1 MNATSQFRL
10 KIAGII
16 AAFIVLL
23 VLPPFLPPYWLT
35 ILMQMLIFGIMAMS
49 LDVLMGYTGLA
60 SFGHC
65 AYFGTSAYVV
75 AILSTRYHMGAISC
89 VLWALLAAI
98 AIAALFGLL
107 TSHTEGPHFL
117 MITLALGMTV
127 FGLAYRWV
135 SMTGGDNGIAGIY
148 RPERGLPFSLD
159 EPIVFY
165 YLVLL
170 VFLCV
175 LFSLYIFIH
184 SPFGRSLLGIRE
196 SEARMRN
203 LGYNTWLHKYLAFV
217 VAGGFSGVSGIL
229 WAYYNG
235 FVSPMDVELT
245 ASFEVFLMVIMGG
258 PGTLIGP
265 AIGAGVI
272 VFLKN
277 FLSAFTERWL
287 LIIGA
292 IYILTILYAPGGL
305 GGLVARLV
313 QKESKEDVN
322 KGDSCIINTSEKE
335 DLS

>member
-1 MNATSQFRL
+1 MNAIARLRL
-10 KIAGII
+10 KIAGMI
-16 AAFIVLL
+16 AAFLILL
-23 VLPPFLPPYWLT
+23 VLPPLLPSYWLT
-35 ILMQMLIFGIMAMS
+35 ILMQMLIFGILAMS

-65 AYFGTSAYVV
+65 AYFGVAAYMV
-75 AILSTRYHMGAISC
+75 AILSTRYHVGALGC
-89 VLWALLAAI
+89 VIIALLSALVV
-98 AIAALFGLL
+98 AALFGLL
-107 TSHTEGPHFL
+107 TSHTEGPQFL
-117 MITLALGMTV
+117 MITLALGMII

-148 RPERGLPFSLD
+148 RPKWSLPFSLD

-165 YLVLL
+165 YLILIIFL
-170 VFLCV
+170 SVFLM
-175 LFSLYIFIH
+175 LSIFIK
-184 SPFGRSLLGIRE
+184 SPFGNSLLGIRE

-203 LGYNTWLHKYLAFV
+203 LGYFTWLHKYLAFI

-245 ASFEVFLMVIMGG
+245 ASFEAFLMCILGG

-265 AIGAGVI
+265 AVGAGII

-277 FLSAFTERWL
+277 FLSAYTERWL
-287 LIIGA
+287 LIIGS

-305 GGLVARLV
+305 GGLVRHFMTARSEL
-313 QKESKEDVN
+313 ESSNEDRCVI
-322 KGDSCIINTSEKE
+322 DTSEKE
-335 DLS
+335 ELS

>member
-1 MNATSQFRL
+1 MNSTSLFKL

-16 AAFIVLL
+16 AAFLVLL
-23 VLPPFLPPYWLT
+23 VLPPFLPTYWLS
-35 ILMQMLIFGIMAMS
+35 ILMQMLIFGILAMS

-65 AYFGTSAYVV
+65 AYFGTSAYMV
-75 AILSTRYHMGAISC
+75 AILSTRYHVGALGCI
-89 VLWALLAAI
+89 LAAI
-98 AIAALFGLL
+98 LAAIVIAALFGLI

-148 RPERGLPFSLD
+148 RPEWGLPFSLD

-170 VFLCV
+170 VFLSV

-265 AIGAGVI
+265 AIGAGII

-277 FLSAFTERWL
+277 FLSAYTERWL
-287 LIIGA
+287 LVIGA
-292 IYILTILYAPGGL
+292 VYILTILYAPGGL

-313 QKESKEDVN
+313 QKGSKEDVN
-322 KGDSCIINTSEKE
+322 KGDIV
-335 DLS
+335 